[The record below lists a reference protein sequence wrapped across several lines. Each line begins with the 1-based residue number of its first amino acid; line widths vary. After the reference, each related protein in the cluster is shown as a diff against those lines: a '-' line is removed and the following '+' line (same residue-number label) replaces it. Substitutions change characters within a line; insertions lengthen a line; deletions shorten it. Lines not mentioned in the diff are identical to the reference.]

1 MTDENVS
8 YSIGLGNEIPM
19 DDKKKQIQNLLSA
32 PLVAWPTVIIFGLCI
47 SLIFT
52 TSHLAIIDE
61 LSLSFAT
68 IINGIT
74 IYFLFSAV
82 HDSAHFAISRVHWFN
97 NLFGHVGMLFFG
109 PLAPLDLARWI
120 HNQHHRH
127 TNEPH
132 LDPDFYA
139 HKIDIFTPVRWCFF
153 DYYYTSFFLK
163 QAGSV
168 RRKFLPRL
176 ILQLTFIISV
186 IAASIYAQSF
196 LELLF
201 LWILPTRVSSFLF
214 VLVFSYLP
222 HVPFLATAAQNKYQA
237 SSNREG
243 FEWLFTPLMTF
254 QNYHLVHHL
263 YPRAPFYRMKRL
275 WNLNLDEHL
284 SNGPLIMRNFSL
296 IPQPNNTEA
305 LGSAVATGTVDK
317 K

>member
-1 MTDENVS
+1 MGD
-8 YSIGLGNEIPM
+8 YQ
-19 DDKKKQIQNLLSA
+19 KKQIQKLVAA
-32 PLVAWPTVIIFGLCI
+32 PLIAWPTVIIFCLCLC
-47 SLIFT
+47 LIAT
-52 TSHLAIIDE
+52 ISHLAITEE
-61 LSLSFAT
+61 LPLSFAT
-68 IINGIT
+68 LLNGVT

-82 HDSAHFAISRVHWFN
+82 HDSAHFAVSRVGWLN
-97 NLFGHVGMLFFG
+97 NIFGHVGMLFFG

-127 TNEPH
+127 TNEPQ

-139 HKIDIFTPVRWCFF
+139 HKIDVFSPIRWCFF

-176 ILQLTFIISV
+176 ILQLTLIISL
-186 IAASIYAQSF
+186 IAFSIYTQTF
-196 LELLF
+196 IELLF

-243 FEWLFTPLMTF
+243 LEWLFTPLMTF

-263 YPRAPFYRMKRL
+263 YPRAPFYRMKKL

-284 SNGPLIMRNFSL
+284 SNDPLIMRNFSL
-296 IPQPNNTEA
+296 IPQPKSAETIGTAVETEA
-305 LGSAVATGTVDK
+305 SDNSG
-317 K
+317 

>member
-1 MTDENVS
+1 MGD
-8 YSIGLGNEIPM
+8 YQ
-19 DDKKKQIQNLLSA
+19 KKRIQELVAA
-32 PLVAWPTVIIFGLCI
+32 PIIAWPTVIIFCLCLC
-47 SLIFT
+47 LIATF
-52 TSHLAIIDE
+52 SYLAITEE
-61 LSLSFAT
+61 LPLSFAT
-68 IINGIT
+68 LFNGLT

-82 HDSAHFAISRVHWFN
+82 HDSAHFAVSRVSWLN
-97 NLFGHVGMLFFG
+97 NIFGHVGMLFFG

-127 TNEPH
+127 TNEPQ

-139 HKIDIFTPVRWCFF
+139 HKIDVFSPIRWCFF

-176 ILQLTFIISV
+176 ILQLTLIISF
-186 IAASIYAQSF
+186 IAVSIYTQTF

-222 HVPFLATAAQNKYQA
+222 HVPFLATAAQNKYHA

-243 FEWLFTPLMTF
+243 LEWLFTPLMTF

-263 YPRAPFYRMKRL
+263 YPRAPFYRMRKL

-284 SNGPLIMRNFSL
+284 SNDPLIMRNFSL
-296 IPQPNNTEA
+296 TPLPKNAKTR
-305 LGSAVATGTVDK
+305 GTAVVTGAGDNSG
-317 K
+317 

>member
-1 MTDENVS
+1 MED
-8 YSIGLGNEIPM
+8 YQQ
-19 DDKKKQIQNLLSA
+19 KRIQELVAA
-32 PLVAWPTVIIFGLCI
+32 PLIAWPTVVIFCSCLC
-47 SLIFT
+47 LIAAI
-52 TSHLAIIDE
+52 SHLAINEE

-68 IINGIT
+68 LLNGVT

-82 HDSAHFAISRVHWFN
+82 HDSAHFAISRVSWLN
-97 NLFGHVGMLFFG
+97 NIFGHVGMLFFG

-127 TNEPH
+127 TNEPQ

-139 HKIDIFTPVRWCFF
+139 HKVDVFTPIRWCFF

-168 RRKFLPRL
+168 RRKFVPRL
-176 ILQLTFIISV
+176 ILQLTFIISIIV
-186 IAASIYAQSF
+186 ASIYTQSF
-196 LELLF
+196 LELLC

-214 VLVFSYLP
+214 VLVFTYLP

-243 FEWLFTPLMTF
+243 LEWLFTPLMTF

-263 YPRAPFYRMKRL
+263 YPRAPFYRMKKL

-284 SNGPLIMRNFSL
+284 SNDPLIMRNFSL
-296 IPQPNNTEA
+296 IPQPKNAET
-305 LGSAVATGTVDK
+305 LRTVAVTGNK